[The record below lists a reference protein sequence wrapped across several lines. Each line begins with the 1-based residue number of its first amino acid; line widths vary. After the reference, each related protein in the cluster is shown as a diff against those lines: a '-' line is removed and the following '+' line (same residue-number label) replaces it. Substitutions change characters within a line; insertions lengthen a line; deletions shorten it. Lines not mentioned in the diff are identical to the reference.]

1 MDRLRTR
8 IISDKSKIIII
19 ARDEGYNLVNIR
31 NEFAVVRIEDKVH
44 KEENKR
50 NTQNNML
57 GLYVIEK
64 A

>member
-8 IISDKSKIIII
+8 IISNKSKIILI
-19 ARDEGYNLVNIR
+19 ARDEGYNLINIR

-44 KEENKR
+44 KEENKK
-50 NTQNNML
+50 NTLNNML
-57 GLYVIEK
+57 ALYVIEK